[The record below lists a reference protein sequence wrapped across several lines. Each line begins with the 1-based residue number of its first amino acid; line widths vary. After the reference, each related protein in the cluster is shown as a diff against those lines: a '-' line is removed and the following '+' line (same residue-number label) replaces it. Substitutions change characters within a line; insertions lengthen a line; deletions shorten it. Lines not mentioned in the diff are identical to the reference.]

1 MLGALLLLGNY
12 AMPHSRFMEA
22 VRSGQP
28 IDDNTIPEC
37 RLMND
42 ALLGGA
48 FVADAERF
56 WYASYSFAEMLGC
69 TPSELTG
76 TTFLDRFHVD
86 TRTWLEGIARDPSG
100 RAMHE
105 PWLAELVPLDGTGR
119 RDVLLRLKPAPYLG
133 DSLFVGAVLD
143 VTEKRRGERAMED
156 YARRLRLLSQQV
168 MEIQENERRNLAREL
183 HDEIGQQ
190 LTMVK
195 LTLAG
200 LATRDEQMG
209 EELAEALAAVSSLMQ
224 QVRDLSLDLR
234 PSMLDDLG
242 LAPTLRWYAGRVARL
257 ASIDAHLDLP
267 AEFPRLKS
275 GIETLY
281 FRVAQE
287 AITNVMRHAAASTLW
302 LKLGIE
308 ENRVVLCVRDDG
320 VGFEQ
325 DAARLRALQGGSA
338 GLLGMQER
346 AALAGAQFELV
357 TSVGQGTL
365 LRLSIATRDTLLPS

>member
-1 MLGALLLLGNY
+1 
-12 AMPHSRFMEA
+12 MPHSRFIEA
-22 VRSGQP
+22 MRAGQP
-28 IDDNTIPEC
+28 IDDTIPEC

-42 ALLGGA
+42 ALVGGA

-56 WYASYSFAEMLGC
+56 WYASDSFAEMLGC
-69 TPSELTG
+69 TPSELAG
-76 TTFLDRFHVD
+76 TVFFERFHVN
-86 TRTWLEGIARDPSG
+86 TRIWLEEIARDPTA
-100 RAMHE
+100 RAMQE
-105 PWLAELVPLDGTGR
+105 PWLAELVPLNGAGR
-119 RDVLLRLKPAPYLG
+119 RDVLLRLNAAPYLG
-133 DSLFVGAVLD
+133 ESMFVGAVLD
-143 VTEKRRGERAMED
+143 VTERRRGERAMED

-168 MEIQENERRNLAREL
+168 MEVQENERRNLAREL

-195 LTLAG
+195 LTLAV
-200 LATRDEQMG
+200 LATRDEQMR
-209 EELAEALAAVSSLMQ
+209 EELAEALSAVSSLMQ

-242 LAPTLRWYAGRVARL
+242 LAPTLRWYVGRVGKL
-257 ASIDAHLDLP
+257 ACIDTHLDLP
-267 AEFPRLKS
+267 VEFPRLKTE
-275 GIETLY
+275 IETLF

-287 AITNVMRHAAASTLW
+287 AITNVMRHAAATTLW

-308 ENRVVLCVRDDG
+308 DDRVVLDVQDNG
-320 VGFEQ
+320 AGFEL

-357 TSVGQGTL
+357 ASTGQGTR
-365 LRLSIATRDTLLPS
+365 LRLSIANRQARRSG